1 MSEQLELDIDDTEEE
16 QTEEGLEEVI
26 KRNEERNQRDYE
38 ENKYRNR
45 ELQRR
50 AQERKNQQLD
60 LPGILEAGSGFR
72 QTASIATEVLLESGM
87 DLFSVAAPLQV
98 PASAVINALAQKIR
112 GGEFSRGEQLASMA
126 ATLLPGGAQ
135 GKALARFAKAGAKG
149 AVSGGIQT
157 TGRTVVDEGRR
168 PTIEEFGTGVGTGAA
183 FGGLFQTAAST
194 KAVQELAEKVRKEG
208 KQFSDAFMR
217 GDYLPG
223 PLKVAFRG
231 DLIGAVADGTG
242 TSGGTGRL
250 TQQQLFD
257 INKSRKELLD
267 PYTQKFKPQ
276 QWENFER
283 FETGIEQVTG
293 RPFKIEAPE
302 PKNTGEDFTLVPDKQ
317 RGRPVRTMKKEDIDL
332 NTFDFSNI
340 KQAVERFR
348 RRISGLMQIDR
359 IRSADAGTVDGFT
372 KTSRNINTVTAGSN
386 EISSMYF
393 DYLTGYFNRFI
404 RSGKVDNFENAVSLI
419 APKVQGKDILPDQ
432 IQTVKGDP
440 RLMRELRVYTIA
452 PDVYKSGAFSPKDK
466 TYQAKLKTL
475 IRKYATADATDI
487 SYKFDAH
494 HIDQIAEGWPL
505 YRGLPKEEIPKMRAL
520 VQAYGLEPGNHPDN
534 MLLLLNELHKEFH
547 AVHWPAAL
555 ERLKKSS
562 TGWNMDELQKI
573 KTAVGRE
580 QYVQNYVREVERSR
594 DEVLDRAQRLLDSY
608 ADEKKIKQIEITEQQ
623 IKELAEEIKSL
634 GDTPPSNIQKQIDE
648 DPGIQDTSR
657 FGR

>member
-1 MSEQLELDIDDTEEE
+1 MNEEELDENEPIDPNDPEK
-16 QTEEGLEEVI
+16 GLDKFVDRNN
-26 KRNEERNQRDYE
+26 KRRKAEYE
-38 ENKYRNR
+38 ENKYKNR
-45 ELQRR
+45 ELQRKQQQGR
-50 AQERKNQQLD
+50 QLD
-60 LPGILEAGSGFR
+60 IPGMFEAGSGFR

-87 DLFSVAAPLQV
+87 DLFSVAAPIQV
-98 PASAVINALAQKIR
+98 PVSGLINALAQKIR

-135 GKALARFAKAGAKG
+135 GTALARFAKATGKG

-157 TGRTVVDEGRR
+157 TGRTLVDEGRR
-168 PTIEEFGTGVGTGAA
+168 PTMEEFGTGVGTGAA

-194 KAVQELAEKVRKEG
+194 KQVQEFAERIRKEG
-208 KQFSDAFMR
+208 SKLSDEFMAPFR
-217 GDYLPG
+217 
-223 PLKVAFRG
+223 VAFRG

-332 NTFDFSNI
+332 NTFNFSNI

-419 APKVQGKDILPDQ
+419 APKVRGKDILPDQ

-440 RLMRELRVYTIA
+440 RLMRELRLYTIA

-562 TGWNMDELQKI
+562 TGWDIDKLQQI

-608 ADEKKIKQIEITEQQ
+608 ADEKKIKQIEITEQE
-623 IKELAEEIKSL
+623 IKAIADDIKSL
-634 GDTPPSNIQKQIDE
+634 DPSDPLDRTPAPEDIQKQLDE
-648 DPGIQDTSR
+648 D
-657 FGR
+657 

>member
-16 QTEEGLEEVI
+16 QTEEGLDKGI
-26 KRNEERNQRDYE
+26 QAQEERNQKNYE

-50 AQERKNQQLD
+50 QQEKRNQQLD
-60 LPGILEAGSGFR
+60 IPGILEAGSGFR
-72 QTASIATEVLLESGM
+72 QTASIGTEVLLESGM

-135 GKALARFAKAGAKG
+135 GTALARFAKASAKG

-157 TGRTVVDEGRR
+157 TGRTLVDEGRR
-168 PTIEEFGTGVGTGAA
+168 PTMEEFGTGVGTGAA

-194 KAVQELAEKVRKEG
+194 KQVQELAKRIRTEG
-208 KQFSDAFMR
+208 SKLSDEFMAPFR
-217 GDYLPG
+217 
-223 PLKVAFRG
+223 VAFRG

-242 TSGGTGRL
+242 TAGGTGRL

-267 PYTQKFKPQ
+267 PYVQKFKPQ

-283 FETGIEQVTG
+283 FETGIKQVTG

-332 NTFDFSNI
+332 NTFNFSNI
-340 KQAVERFR
+340 GKAVERFR

-359 IRSADAGTVDGFT
+359 IRSTDAGTLDGFT

-419 APKVQGKDILPDQ
+419 APKVRGKDILPDE
-432 IQTVKGDP
+432 IQTVKGNP
-440 RLMRELRVYTIA
+440 RLMRELRLYTIA

-547 AVHWPAAL
+547 NVHWPAAL
-555 ERLKKSS
+555 QRLKSYKI
-562 TGWNMDELQKI
+562 GWDINEMQKI

-580 QYVQNYVREVERSR
+580 QYVQNYVTEVERSR
-594 DEVLDRAQRLLDSY
+594 DEVLERAQRLLDSY
-608 ADEKKIKQIEITEQQ
+608 ANEKKIKQIEITEQE
-623 IKELAEEIKSL
+623 IKAIADDIKSL
-634 GDTPPSNIQKQIDE
+634 DPTDPFDRSPSAPADIQKQLDE
-648 DPGIQDTSR
+648 D
-657 FGR
+657 

>member
-1 MSEQLELDIDDTEEE
+1 MNEEELDENEPIDPNDPEK
-16 QTEEGLEEVI
+16 GLDKFVDRNN
-26 KRNEERNQRDYE
+26 KRRKAEYE
-38 ENKYRNR
+38 ENKYKNR
-45 ELQRR
+45 ELQRKQQQGR
-50 AQERKNQQLD
+50 QLD
-60 LPGILEAGSGFR
+60 IPGMFEAGSGFR

-87 DLFSVAAPLQV
+87 DLFSVAAPIQV
-98 PASAVINALAQKIR
+98 PVSGLINALAQKIR

-135 GKALARFAKAGAKG
+135 GTALARFAKATGKG

-157 TGRTVVDEGRR
+157 TGRTLVDEGRR
-168 PTIEEFGTGVGTGAA
+168 PTMEEFGTGVGTGAA

-194 KAVQELAEKVRKEG
+194 KQVQEFAERIRKEG
-208 KQFSDAFMR
+208 SKLSDEFMAPFR
-217 GDYLPG
+217 
-223 PLKVAFRG
+223 VAFRG

-332 NTFDFSNI
+332 NTFNFSNI

-419 APKVQGKDILPDQ
+419 APKVRGKDILPDQ

-440 RLMRELRVYTIA
+440 RLMRELRLYTIA

-608 ADEKKIKQIEITEQQ
+608 ADEKKIKQIEITEQE
-623 IKELAEEIKSL
+623 IKAIADDIKSL
-634 GDTPPSNIQKQIDE
+634 DPSDPLDRTPAPADIQKQLDE
-648 DPGIQDTSR
+648 D
-657 FGR
+657 

>member
-1 MSEQLELDIDDTEEE
+1 MSEQLELDVDDTEEE
-16 QTEEGLEEVI
+16 QTEEGLDKVI
-26 KRNEERNQRDYE
+26 QAQEERNQKDYE

-50 AQERKNQQLD
+50 QQEKRNQQLD
-60 LPGILEAGSGFR
+60 IPGMFEAGSGFR
-72 QTASIATEVLLESGM
+72 QTASIGTEVLLESGM

-135 GKALARFAKAGAKG
+135 GTALQRFAKATAKG

-157 TGRTVVDEGRR
+157 TGRTLVDEGRR
-168 PTIEEFGTGVGTGAA
+168 PTMEEFGTGVGTGAA

-194 KAVQELAEKVRKEG
+194 KQVQEFAKRVRTEG
-208 KQFSDAFMR
+208 SKLSDEFMAPFR
-217 GDYLPG
+217 
-223 PLKVAFRG
+223 VAFRG

-332 NTFDFSNI
+332 NTFNFSNI

-359 IRSADAGTVDGFT
+359 IRSSDAGTVDGFT

-419 APKVQGKDILPDQ
+419 APKVKGKDILPDQ

-634 GDTPPSNIQKQIDE
+634 GDTPPSNIQQQIDE
-648 DPGIQDTSR
+648 DPGIQDTTR

>member
-1 MSEQLELDIDDTEEE
+1 MNEEERDLEQELKEEKDRFEAQNQEAFDKEVSGENEIKAAYEKNRERLKKTREESADPDRFQSQLETIQKYTPDLANPREATEFFSDLAIDAGILGRT
-16 QTEEGLEEVI
+16 L
-26 KRNEERNQRDYE
+26 NPS
-38 ENKYRNR
+38 
-45 ELQRR
+45 
-50 AQERKNQQLD
+50 D
-60 LPGILEAGSGFR
+60 LPGG
-72 QTASIATEVLLESGM
+72 IAL
-87 DLFSVAAPLQV
+87 
-98 PASAVINALAQKIR
+98 VISRRLTKNPSLQKIIKEST
-112 GGEFSRGEQLASMA
+112 GLGIES
-126 ATLLPGGAQ
+126 TPKLPDESNVGLSLVQ
-135 GKALARFAKAGAKG
+135 KIGKAIDQT
-149 AVSGGIQT
+149 GITQPFKI
-157 TGRTVVDEGRR
+157 G
-168 PTIEEFGTGVGTGAA
+168 I
-183 FGGLFQTAAST
+183 
-194 KAVQELAEKVRKEG
+194 
-208 KQFSDAFMR
+208 
-217 GDYLPG
+217 
-223 PLKVAFRG
+223 RG

-242 TSGGTGRL
+242 TSGGIGRL
-250 TQQQLFD
+250 TQQQLAAID
-257 INKSRKELLD
+257 KSRKELLA
-267 PYTQKFKPQ
+267 PFTQKFKPQ
-276 QWENFER
+276 QWENFDR

-302 PKNTGEDFTLVPDKQ
+302 PKNTGIDFTLVPDKQ

-332 NTFDFSNI
+332 NTFNFSNI

-372 KTSRNINTVTAGSN
+372 KTSRNINTITAGSN

-419 APKVQGKDILPDQ
+419 APKVKGKNILPDQ

-440 RLMRELRVYTIA
+440 RLIRELRLYTIA

-562 TGWNMDELQKI
+562 TGWNMDKLQKI

-594 DEVLDRAQRLLDSY
+594 DEVLERAQRLLDSY
-608 ADEKKIKQIEITEQQ
+608 ADEKNIKRIEITEQQ
-623 IKELAEEIKSL
+623 IKEIAEDIKSL

-648 DPGIQDTSR
+648 DPGIQDTTR
-657 FGR
+657 FGK

>member
-16 QTEEGLEEVI
+16 QTEEGLDKVI
-26 KRNEERNQRDYE
+26 EAQEKRRQKDYE

-50 AQERKNQQLD
+50 QQERKNQQLD

-135 GKALARFAKAGAKG
+135 GTALQRFAKATAKG

-157 TGRTVVDEGRR
+157 TGRTLVDEGRR
-168 PTIEEFGTGVGTGAA
+168 PTMEEFGTGVGTGAA

-194 KAVQELAEKVRKEG
+194 KQVQEFAKRVRTEG
-208 KQFSDAFMR
+208 SKLSDEFMAPFR
-217 GDYLPG
+217 
-223 PLKVAFRG
+223 VAFRG

-332 NTFDFSNI
+332 NTFNFSNI

-359 IRSADAGTVDGFT
+359 IRSSDAGTVDGFT

-419 APKVQGKDILPDQ
+419 APKVKGKDILPDQ

-634 GDTPPSNIQKQIDE
+634 GDTPPSNIQQQIDE
-648 DPGIQDTSR
+648 DPGIQDTTR

>member
-1 MSEQLELDIDDTEEE
+1 MNEEELDENEPIDPNDPEK
-16 QTEEGLEEVI
+16 GLDKFV
-26 KRNEERNQRDYE
+26 KRNEKRRQKEYE
-38 ENKYRNR
+38 ENKYKNR
-45 ELQRR
+45 ELRKKQ
-50 AQERKNQQLD
+50 QEGRQLD
-60 LPGILEAGSGFR
+60 IPGMFEAGSGFR

-98 PASAVINALAQKIR
+98 PASAVINAIAQKIR

-135 GKALARFAKAGAKG
+135 GTALARFAKATAKG

-157 TGRTVVDEGRR
+157 TGRTLVDEGRR
-168 PTIEEFGTGVGTGAA
+168 PTMEEFGTGVGTGAA

-194 KAVQELAEKVRKEG
+194 KQVQEFAKRVRTEG
-208 KQFSDAFMR
+208 SKLSDEFMAPFR
-217 GDYLPG
+217 
-223 PLKVAFRG
+223 VAFRG

-332 NTFDFSNI
+332 NTFNFSNI

-419 APKVQGKDILPDQ
+419 APKVRGKDILPDQ

-440 RLMRELRVYTIA
+440 RLMRELRLYTIA

-608 ADEKKIKQIEITEQQ
+608 ADEKKIKQIEITEQE
-623 IKELAEEIKSL
+623 IKAIADDIKSL
-634 GDTPPSNIQKQIDE
+634 DPSDPLDRTPAPADIQKQLDE
-648 DPGIQDTSR
+648 D
-657 FGR
+657 

>member
-1 MSEQLELDIDDTEEE
+1 
-16 QTEEGLEEVI
+16 
-26 KRNEERNQRDYE
+26 
-38 ENKYRNR
+38 
-45 ELQRR
+45 
-50 AQERKNQQLD
+50 
-60 LPGILEAGSGFR
+60 
-72 QTASIATEVLLESGM
+72 M

-135 GKALARFAKAGAKG
+135 GTALQRFAKATAKG

-157 TGRTVVDEGRR
+157 TGRTLVDEGRR
-168 PTIEEFGTGVGTGAA
+168 PTMEEFGTGVGTGAA

-194 KAVQELAEKVRKEG
+194 KQVQEFAERIRKEG
-208 KQFSDAFMR
+208 SKLSDEFMAPFR
-217 GDYLPG
+217 
-223 PLKVAFRG
+223 VAFRG

-332 NTFDFSNI
+332 NTFNFSNI

-359 IRSADAGTVDGFT
+359 IRSSDAGTVDGFT

-419 APKVQGKDILPDQ
+419 APKVKGKDILPDQ

-634 GDTPPSNIQKQIDE
+634 GDTPPSNIQQQIDE
-648 DPGIQDTSR
+648 DPGIQDTTR

>member
-1 MSEQLELDIDDTEEE
+1 MNEEERDLEQELKEEKDRFEAQNQEAFDKEVSGENEIKAAYEKNRERLKKTREESADPDRFQSQLETIQKYTPDLANPREATEFFSDLAIDAGILGRT
-16 QTEEGLEEVI
+16 L
-26 KRNEERNQRDYE
+26 NPS
-38 ENKYRNR
+38 
-45 ELQRR
+45 
-50 AQERKNQQLD
+50 D
-60 LPGILEAGSGFR
+60 LPGG
-72 QTASIATEVLLESGM
+72 IAL
-87 DLFSVAAPLQV
+87 
-98 PASAVINALAQKIR
+98 VISRRLTKNPSLQKIIKEST
-112 GGEFSRGEQLASMA
+112 GLGIES
-126 ATLLPGGAQ
+126 TPKLPDESNVGLSLVQ
-135 GKALARFAKAGAKG
+135 KIGKAIDQT
-149 AVSGGIQT
+149 GITQPFKI
-157 TGRTVVDEGRR
+157 G
-168 PTIEEFGTGVGTGAA
+168 I
-183 FGGLFQTAAST
+183 
-194 KAVQELAEKVRKEG
+194 
-208 KQFSDAFMR
+208 
-217 GDYLPG
+217 
-223 PLKVAFRG
+223 RG

-242 TSGGTGRL
+242 TSGGIGRL
-250 TQQQLFD
+250 TQQQLAAID
-257 INKSRKELLD
+257 KSRKELLA
-267 PYTQKFKPQ
+267 PFTQKFKPQ
-276 QWENFER
+276 QWENFDR

-302 PKNTGEDFTLVPDKQ
+302 PKNTGIDFTLVPDKQ

-332 NTFDFSNI
+332 NTFNFSNI

-372 KTSRNINTVTAGSN
+372 KTSRNINTITAGSN

-419 APKVQGKDILPDQ
+419 APKVKGKNILPDQ

-440 RLMRELRVYTIA
+440 RLIRELRLYTIA

-487 SYKFDAH
+487 RYKFDAH

-562 TGWNMDELQKI
+562 TGWNMDKLQKI

-594 DEVLDRAQRLLDSY
+594 DEVLERAQRLLDSY
-608 ADEKKIKQIEITEQQ
+608 ADEKNIKRIEITEQQ
-623 IKELAEEIKSL
+623 IKEIAEDIKSL

-648 DPGIQDTSR
+648 DPGIQDTTR
-657 FGR
+657 FGK

>member
-135 GKALARFAKAGAKG
+135 GTALQRFAKATAKG

-157 TGRTVVDEGRR
+157 TGRTLVDEGRR
-168 PTIEEFGTGVGTGAA
+168 PTMEEFGTGVGTGAA

-194 KAVQELAEKVRKEG
+194 KQVQEFAKRVRTEG
-208 KQFSDAFMR
+208 AKLSDEFMAPFR
-217 GDYLPG
+217 
-223 PLKVAFRG
+223 VAFRG

-332 NTFDFSNI
+332 NTFNFSNI

-393 DYLTGYFNRFI
+393 DYLAGYFNRFI

-634 GDTPPSNIQKQIDE
+634 GDTPPSNIQQQIDE
-648 DPGIQDTSR
+648 DPGIQDTTR

>member
-1 MSEQLELDIDDTEEE
+1 MNEEELDENEPIDPNDPEK
-16 QTEEGLEEVI
+16 GLDKFVDRNN
-26 KRNEERNQRDYE
+26 KRRKAEYE
-38 ENKYRNR
+38 ENKYKNR
-45 ELQRR
+45 ELQRKQQQGR
-50 AQERKNQQLD
+50 QLD
-60 LPGILEAGSGFR
+60 IPGMFEAGSGFR

-87 DLFSVAAPLQV
+87 DLFSVAAPIQV
-98 PASAVINALAQKIR
+98 PVSGLINALAQKIR

-135 GKALARFAKAGAKG
+135 GTALARFAKATGKG

-157 TGRTVVDEGRR
+157 TGRTLVDEGRR
-168 PTIEEFGTGVGTGAA
+168 PTMEEFGTGVGTGAA

-194 KAVQELAEKVRKEG
+194 KQVQEFAKRVRTEG
-208 KQFSDAFMR
+208 SKLSDEFMAPFR
-217 GDYLPG
+217 
-223 PLKVAFRG
+223 VAFRG

-332 NTFDFSNI
+332 NTFNFSNI

-359 IRSADAGTVDGFT
+359 IRSSDAGTVDGFT

-419 APKVQGKDILPDQ
+419 APKVRGKDILPDQ

-440 RLMRELRVYTIA
+440 RLMRELRLYTIA

-562 TGWNMDELQKI
+562 TGWDIDKLQQI

-608 ADEKKIKQIEITEQQ
+608 ADEKKIKQIEITEQE
-623 IKELAEEIKSL
+623 IKAIADDIKSL
-634 GDTPPSNIQKQIDE
+634 DPSDPLDRTPAPEDIQKQLDE
-648 DPGIQDTSR
+648 D
-657 FGR
+657 

>member
-1 MSEQLELDIDDTEEE
+1 MNEEERDLEAELKEEKDRFEAQNQEAFDKEVSGENEIKAAYEKNRERLKKTREESADPDRFQSQLETIQKYTPDLANPREATEFFSDLAIDAGILGRT
-16 QTEEGLEEVI
+16 L
-26 KRNEERNQRDYE
+26 NPS
-38 ENKYRNR
+38 
-45 ELQRR
+45 
-50 AQERKNQQLD
+50 D
-60 LPGILEAGSGFR
+60 LPGG
-72 QTASIATEVLLESGM
+72 IAL
-87 DLFSVAAPLQV
+87 
-98 PASAVINALAQKIR
+98 VISRRLTKNPSLQKIIKEST
-112 GGEFSRGEQLASMA
+112 GLGIES
-126 ATLLPGGAQ
+126 TPKLPDESNVGLSLVQ
-135 GKALARFAKAGAKG
+135 KIGKAIDQT
-149 AVSGGIQT
+149 GITQPFKI
-157 TGRTVVDEGRR
+157 G
-168 PTIEEFGTGVGTGAA
+168 I
-183 FGGLFQTAAST
+183 
-194 KAVQELAEKVRKEG
+194 
-208 KQFSDAFMR
+208 
-217 GDYLPG
+217 
-223 PLKVAFRG
+223 RG

-242 TSGGTGRL
+242 TSGGIGRL
-250 TQQQLFD
+250 TQQQLAAID
-257 INKSRKELLD
+257 KSRKELLA
-267 PYTQKFKPQ
+267 PFTQKFKPQ
-276 QWENFER
+276 QWENFDR

-302 PKNTGEDFTLVPDKQ
+302 PKNTGIDFTLVPDKQ

-332 NTFDFSNI
+332 NTFNFSNI
-340 KQAVERFR
+340 GKAVERFR

-372 KTSRNINTVTAGSN
+372 KTSRNINTITAGSN

-419 APKVQGKDILPDQ
+419 APKVKGKNILPDQ

-440 RLMRELRVYTIA
+440 RLIRELRLYTIA

-562 TGWNMDELQKI
+562 TGWNMDKLQKI

-594 DEVLDRAQRLLDSY
+594 DEVLERAQRLLDSY
-608 ADEKKIKQIEITEQQ
+608 ADEKNIKRIEITEQQ
-623 IKELAEEIKSL
+623 IKEIAEDIKSL

-648 DPGIQDTSR
+648 DPGIQDTTR
-657 FGR
+657 FGK

>member
-135 GKALARFAKAGAKG
+135 GTALARFAKAGAKG

-157 TGRTVVDEGRR
+157 TGRTLVDEGRR
-168 PTIEEFGTGVGTGAA
+168 PTMEEFGIGVGTGAA

-194 KAVQELAEKVRKEG
+194 KQVQEFAKRIRTEG
-208 KQFSDAFMR
+208 SKLSDEFMAPFR
-217 GDYLPG
+217 
-223 PLKVAFRG
+223 VAFRG

-250 TQQQLFD
+250 TQQQLAAID
-257 INKSRKELLD
+257 KSRKELLA
-267 PYTQKFKPQ
+267 PFTQKFKPQ
-276 QWENFER
+276 QWENFDR

-302 PKNTGEDFTLVPDKQ
+302 PKNTGKDFTLVPDKQ

-332 NTFDFSNI
+332 NTFNFSNI

-419 APKVQGKDILPDQ
+419 APKVRGKDILPDQ

-440 RLMRELRVYTIA
+440 RLMRELRLYTIA

-562 TGWNMDELQKI
+562 TGWDMDKLQKI

-608 ADEKKIKQIEITEQQ
+608 ADEKKIKQIEITEQE
-623 IKELAEEIKSL
+623 IKAIADDIKSL
-634 GDTPPSNIQKQIDE
+634 DPSDPLDRTPAPADIQKQLDE
-648 DPGIQDTSR
+648 D
-657 FGR
+657 

>member
-16 QTEEGLEEVI
+16 QTEEGLDKVI
-26 KRNEERNQRDYE
+26 QAQEERNQKNYE

-50 AQERKNQQLD
+50 QQEKRNQQLD
-60 LPGILEAGSGFR
+60 IPGILEAGSGFR
-72 QTASIATEVLLESGM
+72 QTASIGTEVLLESGM

-135 GKALARFAKAGAKG
+135 GTALARFAKASAKG

-157 TGRTVVDEGRR
+157 TGRTLVDEGRR
-168 PTIEEFGTGVGTGAA
+168 PTMEEFGTGVGTGAA

-194 KAVQELAEKVRKEG
+194 KQVQELAKRIRTEG
-208 KQFSDAFMR
+208 SKLSDEFMAPFR
-217 GDYLPG
+217 
-223 PLKVAFRG
+223 VAFRG

-242 TSGGTGRL
+242 TAGGTGRL

-267 PYTQKFKPQ
+267 PYVQKFKPQ

-283 FETGIEQVTG
+283 FETGIKQVTG

-332 NTFDFSNI
+332 NTFNFSNI
-340 KQAVERFR
+340 GKAVERFR

-359 IRSADAGTVDGFT
+359 IRSTDAGTLDGFT

-419 APKVQGKDILPDQ
+419 APKVRGKDILPDE
-432 IQTVKGDP
+432 IQTVKGNP
-440 RLMRELRVYTIA
+440 RLMRELRLYTIA

-547 AVHWPAAL
+547 NVHWPAAL
-555 ERLKKSS
+555 QRLKSYKI
-562 TGWNMDELQKI
+562 GWDINEMQKI

-580 QYVQNYVREVERSR
+580 QYVQNYVTEVERSR
-594 DEVLDRAQRLLDSY
+594 DEVLERAQRLLDSY
-608 ADEKKIKQIEITEQQ
+608 ANEKKIKQIEITEQE
-623 IKELAEEIKSL
+623 IKAIADDIKSL
-634 GDTPPSNIQKQIDE
+634 DPTDPFDRSPSAPADIQKQLDE
-648 DPGIQDTSR
+648 D
-657 FGR
+657 

>member
-1 MSEQLELDIDDTEEE
+1 MNEEELDENEPIDPNDPEK
-16 QTEEGLEEVI
+16 GLDKFVDRNN
-26 KRNEERNQRDYE
+26 KRRKAEYE
-38 ENKYRNR
+38 ENKYKNR
-45 ELQRR
+45 ELQRKQQQGR
-50 AQERKNQQLD
+50 QLD
-60 LPGILEAGSGFR
+60 IPGMFEAGRGFR

-87 DLFSVAAPLQV
+87 DLFSVAAPIQV
-98 PASAVINALAQKIR
+98 PVSGLINALAQKIR

-135 GKALARFAKAGAKG
+135 GTALQRFAKATGKG

-157 TGRTVVDEGRR
+157 TGRTLVDEGRR
-168 PTIEEFGTGVGTGAA
+168 PTMEEFGTGVGTGAA

-194 KAVQELAEKVRKEG
+194 KQVQEFAERIRKEG
-208 KQFSDAFMR
+208 SKLSDEFMAPFR
-217 GDYLPG
+217 
-223 PLKVAFRG
+223 VAFRG

-332 NTFDFSNI
+332 NTFNFSNI

-419 APKVQGKDILPDQ
+419 APKVRGKDILPDQ

-440 RLMRELRVYTIA
+440 RLMRELRLYTIA

-562 TGWNMDELQKI
+562 TGWDMDKLQKI

-608 ADEKKIKQIEITEQQ
+608 ADEKKIKQIEITEQE
-623 IKELAEEIKSL
+623 IKAIADDIKSL
-634 GDTPPSNIQKQIDE
+634 DPSDPLDRTPAPEDIQKQLDE
-648 DPGIQDTSR
+648 D
-657 FGR
+657 

>member
-1 MSEQLELDIDDTEEE
+1 MENEERDLEAELKEETDRFHNQNQEAFDKKVSGEQELEDRAKAKELKKKLTDEIEGNTRGSTSFSDPLRFQKQLTEFNEKVPQPTIQDLSETFSDFKAGSLAGSLVSEYVPLPRGVLPVLTGAATATVGKFKRHIFKAIDDT
-16 QTEEGLEEVI
+16 
-26 KRNEERNQRDYE
+26 
-38 ENKYRNR
+38 
-45 ELQRR
+45 
-50 AQERKNQQLD
+50 
-60 LPGILEAGSGFR
+60 GITQPF
-72 QTASIATEVLLESGM
+72 
-87 DLFSVAAPLQV
+87 
-98 PASAVINALAQKIR
+98 
-112 GGEFSRGEQLASMA
+112 
-126 ATLLPGGAQ
+126 
-135 GKALARFAKAGAKG
+135 
-149 AVSGGIQT
+149 
-157 TGRTVVDEGRR
+157 
-168 PTIEEFGTGVGTGAA
+168 
-183 FGGLFQTAAST
+183 
-194 KAVQELAEKVRKEG
+194 KV
-208 KQFSDAFMR
+208 M
-217 GDYLPG
+217 
-223 PLKVAFRG
+223 FRG

-257 INKSRKELLD
+257 INKSRRELLD
-267 PYTQKFKPQ
+267 PYVQKFKPQ
-276 QWENFER
+276 QWENFET

-293 RPFKIEAPE
+293 RPFKIEVPE
-302 PKNTGEDFTLVPDKQ
+302 PKNTGQDFTLVPDKQ

-332 NTFDFSNI
+332 NTFNFSNI

-359 IRSADAGTVDGFT
+359 IRSADAGTLDGFT

-419 APKVQGKDILPDQ
+419 APKVRGKDILPDQ

-440 RLMRELRVYTIA
+440 RLMRELRLYTIA

-562 TGWNMDELQKI
+562 TGWDMDKLQKI

-594 DEVLDRAQRLLDSY
+594 DEVLERAQRLLDSY
-608 ADEKKIKQIEITEQQ
+608 ANEKKIKQIEITEQE
-623 IKELAEEIKSL
+623 IKAIADDIKSL
-634 GDTPPSNIQKQIDE
+634 DPSDPLDRTPAPRDIQKDIDE
-648 DPGIQDTSR
+648 G
-657 FGR
+657 

>member
-16 QTEEGLEEVI
+16 QTEEGLGDVI

-135 GKALARFAKAGAKG
+135 GKALARFAKATGKG

-157 TGRTVVDEGRR
+157 VGRTVVDEGRR
-168 PTIEEFGTGVGTGAA
+168 PTMEEFGIGVGTGAA

-208 KQFSDAFMR
+208 KEFSDAFMR

-223 PLKVAFRG
+223 PLKIALRG

-242 TSGGTGRL
+242 TSGGIKRL
-250 TQQQLFD
+250 TQQELFD

-267 PYTQKFKPQ
+267 PYVQKFKPQ
-276 QWENFER
+276 QWENFEK

-332 NTFDFSNI
+332 NTFNFSNI

-419 APKVQGKDILPDQ
+419 APKVRGKDILPDQ

-534 MLLLLNELHKEFH
+534 MLLLLNELHTEFH
-547 AVHWPAAL
+547 TVHWPAAL
-555 ERLKKSS
+555 ERLKSYKI
-562 TGWNMDELQKI
+562 GWDMNEMQKI

-608 ADEKKIKQIEITEQQ
+608 AEEKKIKQIEITEQE
-623 IKELAEEIKSL
+623 IKAIADDIKSL
-634 GDTPPSNIQKQIDE
+634 DPSDPLDRTPAPADIQKQLDE
-648 DPGIQDTSR
+648 D
-657 FGR
+657 

>member
-16 QTEEGLEEVI
+16 QTEEGLDKVI
-26 KRNEERNQRDYE
+26 QAQEERNQKNYE

-50 AQERKNQQLD
+50 QQEKRNQQLD
-60 LPGILEAGSGFR
+60 IPGILEAGSGYR
-72 QTASIATEVLLESGM
+72 QTASIGTEVLLESGM

-135 GKALARFAKAGAKG
+135 GTALARFAKASAKG

-157 TGRTVVDEGRR
+157 TGRTLVDEGRR
-168 PTIEEFGTGVGTGAA
+168 PTMEEFGTGVGTGAA

-194 KAVQELAEKVRKEG
+194 KQVQELAKRIRTEG
-208 KQFSDAFMR
+208 SKLSDEFMAPFR
-217 GDYLPG
+217 
-223 PLKVAFRG
+223 VAFRG

-242 TSGGTGRL
+242 TAGGTGRL

-267 PYTQKFKPQ
+267 PYVQKFKPQ

-283 FETGIEQVTG
+283 FETGIKQVTG

-332 NTFDFSNI
+332 NTFNFSNI
-340 KQAVERFR
+340 GKAVERFR

-359 IRSADAGTVDGFT
+359 IRSTDAGTLDGFT

-419 APKVQGKDILPDQ
+419 APKVRGKDILPDE
-432 IQTVKGDP
+432 IQTVKGNP
-440 RLMRELRVYTIA
+440 RLMRELRLYTIA

-547 AVHWPAAL
+547 NVHWPAAL
-555 ERLKKSS
+555 QRLKSYKI
-562 TGWNMDELQKI
+562 GWDINEMQKI

-580 QYVQNYVREVERSR
+580 QYVQNYVTEVERSR
-594 DEVLDRAQRLLDSY
+594 DEVLERAQRLLDSY
-608 ADEKKIKQIEITEQQ
+608 ANEKKIKQIEITEQE
-623 IKELAEEIKSL
+623 IKAIADDIKSL
-634 GDTPPSNIQKQIDE
+634 DPTDPFDRSPSAPADIQKQLDE
-648 DPGIQDTSR
+648 D
-657 FGR
+657 

>member
-1 MSEQLELDIDDTEEE
+1 MNEEERDLEQELKEEKDRFEAQNQEAFDKEVSGENEIKAAYEKNRERLKKTREESADPDRFQSQLETIQKYTPDLANPREATEFFSDLAIDAGILGRT
-16 QTEEGLEEVI
+16 L
-26 KRNEERNQRDYE
+26 NPS
-38 ENKYRNR
+38 
-45 ELQRR
+45 
-50 AQERKNQQLD
+50 D
-60 LPGILEAGSGFR
+60 LPGG
-72 QTASIATEVLLESGM
+72 IAL
-87 DLFSVAAPLQV
+87 
-98 PASAVINALAQKIR
+98 VISRRLTKNPSLQKIIKEST
-112 GGEFSRGEQLASMA
+112 GLGIES
-126 ATLLPGGAQ
+126 TPKLPDESNVGLSLVQ
-135 GKALARFAKAGAKG
+135 KIGKAIDQT
-149 AVSGGIQT
+149 GITQPFKI
-157 TGRTVVDEGRR
+157 G
-168 PTIEEFGTGVGTGAA
+168 I
-183 FGGLFQTAAST
+183 
-194 KAVQELAEKVRKEG
+194 
-208 KQFSDAFMR
+208 
-217 GDYLPG
+217 
-223 PLKVAFRG
+223 RG

-242 TSGGTGRL
+242 TSGGIGRL
-250 TQQQLFD
+250 TQQQLAAID
-257 INKSRKELLD
+257 KSRKELLA
-267 PYTQKFKPQ
+267 PFTQKFKPQ
-276 QWENFER
+276 QWENFDR

-302 PKNTGEDFTLVPDKQ
+302 PKNTGIDFTLVPDKQ

-332 NTFDFSNI
+332 NTFNFSNI

-372 KTSRNINTVTAGSN
+372 RTSRNINTVTAGSN

-419 APKVQGKDILPDQ
+419 APKVKGKNILPDQ

-440 RLMRELRVYTIA
+440 RLIRELRLYTIA
-452 PDVYKSGAFSPKDK
+452 PDVYKSGAFNPKDK

-562 TGWNMDELQKI
+562 TGWNMDKLQKI

-594 DEVLDRAQRLLDSY
+594 DEVLERAQRLLDSY
-608 ADEKKIKQIEITEQQ
+608 ADEKNIKRIEITEQQ
-623 IKELAEEIKSL
+623 IKEIAEDIKSL

-648 DPGIQDTSR
+648 DPGIQDTTR
-657 FGR
+657 FGK

>member
-16 QTEEGLEEVI
+16 QTEEGLDKVI
-26 KRNEERNQRDYE
+26 QAQEERNQKNYE

-50 AQERKNQQLD
+50 QQEKRNQQLD
-60 LPGILEAGSGFR
+60 IPGILEAGSGFR
-72 QTASIATEVLLESGM
+72 QTASIGTEVLLESGM

-135 GKALARFAKAGAKG
+135 GTALARFAKASAKG

-157 TGRTVVDEGRR
+157 TGRTLVDEGRR
-168 PTIEEFGTGVGTGAA
+168 PTMEEFGTGVGTGAA

-194 KAVQELAEKVRKEG
+194 KQVQELAKRIRTEG
-208 KQFSDAFMR
+208 SKLSDEFMAPFR
-217 GDYLPG
+217 
-223 PLKVAFRG
+223 VAFRG

-242 TSGGTGRL
+242 TAGGTGRL

-267 PYTQKFKPQ
+267 PYVQKFKPQ

-283 FETGIEQVTG
+283 FETGIKQVTG

-332 NTFDFSNI
+332 NTFNFSNI
-340 KQAVERFR
+340 GKAVERFR

-359 IRSADAGTVDGFT
+359 IRSTDAGTLDGFT

-419 APKVQGKDILPDQ
+419 APKVRGKDILPDE
-432 IQTVKGDP
+432 IQTVKGNP
-440 RLMRELRVYTIA
+440 RLMRELRLYTIA

-547 AVHWPAAL
+547 NVHWPAAL
-555 ERLKKSS
+555 QRLKSYKI
-562 TGWNMDELQKI
+562 GWDINEIQKI

-580 QYVQNYVREVERSR
+580 QYVQNYVTEVERSR
-594 DEVLDRAQRLLDSY
+594 DEVLERAQRLLDSY
-608 ADEKKIKQIEITEQQ
+608 ANEKKVKQIEITEQE
-623 IKELAEEIKSL
+623 IKAIADDIKSL
-634 GDTPPSNIQKQIDE
+634 DPTDPFDRSPSAPADIQKQLDE
-648 DPGIQDTSR
+648 D
-657 FGR
+657 

>member
-16 QTEEGLEEVI
+16 QTEEGLGDVI

-157 TGRTVVDEGRR
+157 TGRTLVDEGRR
-168 PTIEEFGTGVGTGAA
+168 PTLEEFGIGVGTGAA

-194 KAVQELAEKVRKEG
+194 KQVQEFAKRVRTEG
-208 KQFSDAFMR
+208 SKLSDEFMAPFR
-217 GDYLPG
+217 
-223 PLKVAFRG
+223 VAFRG

-276 QWENFER
+276 QWENFEK

-332 NTFDFSNI
+332 NTFNFSNI

-419 APKVQGKDILPDQ
+419 APKVRGKDILPDQ

-608 ADEKKIKQIEITEQQ
+608 ADEKKIKQIEITEQE
-623 IKELAEEIKSL
+623 IKAIADDIKSL
-634 GDTPPSNIQKQIDE
+634 DPSDPLDRTPAPADIQKQLDE
-648 DPGIQDTSR
+648 D
-657 FGR
+657 

>member
-1 MSEQLELDIDDTEEE
+1 MNKDELDENEPIDPNDPEK
-16 QTEEGLEEVI
+16 GLDKFV
-26 KRNEERNQRDYE
+26 KRNEERRQKEYE
-38 ENKYRNR
+38 ENKYKNR
-45 ELQRR
+45 ELRKQQ
-50 AQERKNQQLD
+50 QEGRQLD
-60 LPGILEAGSGFR
+60 IPGMFEAGSGFR

-135 GKALARFAKAGAKG
+135 GKALARFAKATGKG

-157 TGRTVVDEGRR
+157 TGRTLVDEGRR
-168 PTIEEFGTGVGTGAA
+168 PTMEEFGIGVGTGAA

-194 KAVQELAEKVRKEG
+194 KQVQEFAKRIRTEG
-208 KQFSDAFMR
+208 SKLSDEFMAPFR
-217 GDYLPG
+217 
-223 PLKVAFRG
+223 VAFRG

-419 APKVQGKDILPDQ
+419 APKVRGKDILPDQ

-440 RLMRELRVYTIA
+440 RLMRELRLYTIA

-608 ADEKKIKQIEITEQQ
+608 ADEKKIKQIEITEQE
-623 IKELAEEIKSL
+623 IKAIADDIKSL
-634 GDTPPSNIQKQIDE
+634 DPSDPLDRTPAPADIQKQLDE
-648 DPGIQDTSR
+648 D
-657 FGR
+657 

>member
-1 MSEQLELDIDDTEEE
+1 MNEEELDENEPIDPNDPEK
-16 QTEEGLEEVI
+16 GLDKFV
-26 KRNEERNQRDYE
+26 KRNEERRQKEYE
-38 ENKYRNR
+38 ENKYKNR
-45 ELQRR
+45 ELRKKQ
-50 AQERKNQQLD
+50 QEGRQLD
-60 LPGILEAGSGFR
+60 IPGMFEAGSGFR

-98 PASAVINALAQKIR
+98 PASAIINALAQKIR

-157 TGRTVVDEGRR
+157 TGRTLVDEGRR
-168 PTIEEFGTGVGTGAA
+168 PTLEEFGIGVGTGAA

-194 KAVQELAEKVRKEG
+194 KQVQELAERVRKEG
-208 KQFSDAFMR
+208 SKLSDEFMAPFR
-217 GDYLPG
+217 
-223 PLKVAFRG
+223 VAFRG

-302 PKNTGEDFTLVPDKQ
+302 PKNTGEDFTLVPDRQ

-332 NTFDFSNI
+332 NTFNFSNI

-372 KTSRNINTVTAGSN
+372 RTSRNINTVTAGSN

-419 APKVQGKDILPDQ
+419 APKVRGKDILPDQ

-562 TGWNMDELQKI
+562 TGWDMDELQKI

-608 ADEKKIKQIEITEQQ
+608 ADEKKIKQIEITEQE
-623 IKELAEEIKSL
+623 IKAIADDIKSL
-634 GDTPPSNIQKQIDE
+634 DPSDPLDRTPAPADIQKQLDE
-648 DPGIQDTSR
+648 D
-657 FGR
+657 

>member
-1 MSEQLELDIDDTEEE
+1 MSEQLELDLDDTEEK

-26 KRNEERNQRDYE
+26 KKNEERNQRDYE

-50 AQERKNQQLD
+50 QQERKNQQLD
-60 LPGILEAGSGFR
+60 IPGMLEAGSGFR
-72 QTASIATEVLLESGM
+72 QAASIGTEVLLESGL

-98 PASAVINALAQKIR
+98 PLSGFINALAQKIR

-135 GKALARFAKAGAKG
+135 GKALARFAKASAKG

-157 TGRTVVDEGRR
+157 TGRTIVDEGRR
-168 PTIEEFGTGVGTGAA
+168 PTLEEFGIGVGTGAA

-194 KAVQELAEKVRKEG
+194 KQVQDFAKRIRTEG
-208 KQFSDAFMR
+208 SKLSDEFMAPFR
-217 GDYLPG
+217 
-223 PLKVAFRG
+223 VAFRG

-332 NTFDFSNI
+332 NTFNFSNI

-419 APKVQGKDILPDQ
+419 APKVRGKDILPDQ

-440 RLMRELRVYTIA
+440 RLMRELRLYTIA

-608 ADEKKIKQIEITEQQ
+608 ADEKKIKQIEITEQE
-623 IKELAEEIKSL
+623 IKAIADDIKSL
-634 GDTPPSNIQKQIDE
+634 DPSDPLDRTPAPEDIQKDIDE
-648 DPGIQDTSR
+648 G
-657 FGR
+657 

>member
-1 MSEQLELDIDDTEEE
+1 MNEEERDLEQELKEEKDRFEAQNQEAFDKEVSGENEIKAAYEKNRERLKKTREESADPDRFQSQLETIQKYTPDLANPREATEFFSDLAIDAGILGRT
-16 QTEEGLEEVI
+16 L
-26 KRNEERNQRDYE
+26 NPS
-38 ENKYRNR
+38 
-45 ELQRR
+45 
-50 AQERKNQQLD
+50 D
-60 LPGILEAGSGFR
+60 LPGG
-72 QTASIATEVLLESGM
+72 IAL
-87 DLFSVAAPLQV
+87 
-98 PASAVINALAQKIR
+98 VISRRLTKNPSLQKIIKEST
-112 GGEFSRGEQLASMA
+112 GLGIES
-126 ATLLPGGAQ
+126 TPKLPDESNVGLSLVQ
-135 GKALARFAKAGAKG
+135 KIGKAIDQT
-149 AVSGGIQT
+149 GITQPFKI
-157 TGRTVVDEGRR
+157 G
-168 PTIEEFGTGVGTGAA
+168 I
-183 FGGLFQTAAST
+183 
-194 KAVQELAEKVRKEG
+194 
-208 KQFSDAFMR
+208 
-217 GDYLPG
+217 
-223 PLKVAFRG
+223 RG

-242 TSGGTGRL
+242 TSGGIGRL
-250 TQQQLFD
+250 TQQQLAAID
-257 INKSRKELLD
+257 KSRKELLA
-267 PYTQKFKPQ
+267 PFTQKFKPQ
-276 QWENFER
+276 QWENFDR

-302 PKNTGEDFTLVPDKQ
+302 PKNTGIDFTLVPDKQ

-332 NTFDFSNI
+332 NTFNFSNI
-340 KQAVERFR
+340 GKAVERFR

-372 KTSRNINTVTAGSN
+372 KTSRNINTITAGSN

-419 APKVQGKDILPDQ
+419 APKVRGKDILPDQ

-440 RLMRELRVYTIA
+440 RLIRELRLYTIA

-562 TGWNMDELQKI
+562 TGWNMDKLQKI

-594 DEVLDRAQRLLDSY
+594 DEVLERAQRLLDSY
-608 ADEKKIKQIEITEQQ
+608 ADEKNIKRIEITEQQ
-623 IKELAEEIKSL
+623 IKEIAEDIKSL

-648 DPGIQDTSR
+648 DPGIQDTTR
-657 FGR
+657 FGK

>member
-1 MSEQLELDIDDTEEE
+1 
-16 QTEEGLEEVI
+16 
-26 KRNEERNQRDYE
+26 
-38 ENKYRNR
+38 
-45 ELQRR
+45 
-50 AQERKNQQLD
+50 
-60 LPGILEAGSGFR
+60 
-72 QTASIATEVLLESGM
+72 
-87 DLFSVAAPLQV
+87 
-98 PASAVINALAQKIR
+98 
-112 GGEFSRGEQLASMA
+112 MA

-135 GKALARFAKAGAKG
+135 GTALARFAKAGAKG

-157 TGRTVVDEGRR
+157 TGRTLVDEGRR
-168 PTIEEFGTGVGTGAA
+168 PTMEEFGIGVGTGAA

-194 KAVQELAEKVRKEG
+194 KAVQELAERVRKEG

-223 PLKVAFRG
+223 PLKIAFRG

-332 NTFDFSNI
+332 NTFNFSNI

-359 IRSADAGTVDGFT
+359 IRSSDAGTVDGFT

-419 APKVQGKDILPDQ
+419 APKVRGKDILPDQ

-440 RLMRELRVYTIA
+440 RLMRELRLYTIA

-634 GDTPPSNIQKQIDE
+634 GDTPPSNIQQQIDE
-648 DPGIQDTSR
+648 DPGIQDTTR

>member
-1 MSEQLELDIDDTEEE
+1 MNEEELDENEPIDPNDPEK
-16 QTEEGLEEVI
+16 GLDKFV
-26 KRNEERNQRDYE
+26 KRNEKRRQKEYE
-38 ENKYRNR
+38 ENKYKNR
-45 ELQRR
+45 ELRKKQ
-50 AQERKNQQLD
+50 QEGRQLD
-60 LPGILEAGSGFR
+60 IPGMFEAGSGFR

-98 PASAVINALAQKIR
+98 PASAVINAIAQKIR

-135 GKALARFAKAGAKG
+135 GTALARFAKATAKG

-157 TGRTVVDEGRR
+157 TGRTLVDEGRR
-168 PTIEEFGTGVGTGAA
+168 PTMEEFGTGVGTGAA

-194 KAVQELAEKVRKEG
+194 KQVQEFAKRVRTEG
-208 KQFSDAFMR
+208 SKLSDEFMAPFR
-217 GDYLPG
+217 
-223 PLKVAFRG
+223 VAFRG

-332 NTFDFSNI
+332 NTFNFSNI

-419 APKVQGKDILPDQ
+419 APKVRGKDILPDQ

-440 RLMRELRVYTIA
+440 RLMRELRLYTIA

-494 HIDQIAEGWPL
+494 HIDQIA
-505 YRGLPKEEIPKMRAL
+505 
-520 VQAYGLEPGNHPDN
+520 
-534 MLLLLNELHKEFH
+534 
-547 AVHWPAAL
+547 
-555 ERLKKSS
+555 RLAF
-562 TGWNMDELQKI
+562 I
-573 KTAVGRE
+573 
-580 QYVQNYVREVERSR
+580 
-594 DEVLDRAQRLLDSY
+594 
-608 ADEKKIKQIEITEQQ
+608 
-623 IKELAEEIKSL
+623 
-634 GDTPPSNIQKQIDE
+634 
-648 DPGIQDTSR
+648 
-657 FGR
+657 

>member
-135 GKALARFAKAGAKG
+135 GTALQRFAKATAKG

-157 TGRTVVDEGRR
+157 TGRTLVDEGRR
-168 PTIEEFGTGVGTGAA
+168 PTMEEFGTGVGTGAA

-194 KAVQELAEKVRKEG
+194 KQVQEFAKRVRTEG
-208 KQFSDAFMR
+208 AKLSDEFMAPFR
-217 GDYLPG
+217 
-223 PLKVAFRG
+223 VAFRG

-332 NTFDFSNI
+332 NTFNFSNI

-419 APKVQGKDILPDQ
+419 APKVKGKDILPDQ

-634 GDTPPSNIQKQIDE
+634 GDTPPSNIQQQIDE
-648 DPGIQDTSR
+648 DPGIQDTTR

>member
-1 MSEQLELDIDDTEEE
+1 MSEQLELDLDDTEEK

-26 KRNEERNQRDYE
+26 KKNEERNQRDYE

-50 AQERKNQQLD
+50 QQERKNQQLD
-60 LPGILEAGSGFR
+60 IPGMLEAGSGFR
-72 QTASIATEVLLESGM
+72 QAASIGTEVLLESGL

-98 PASAVINALAQKIR
+98 PLSGFINALAQKIR

-135 GKALARFAKAGAKG
+135 GKALARFAKASAKG

-157 TGRTVVDEGRR
+157 TGRTIVDEGRR
-168 PTIEEFGTGVGTGAA
+168 PTLEEFGIGVGTGAA

-194 KAVQELAEKVRKEG
+194 KQVQDFAKRIRTEG
-208 KQFSDAFMR
+208 SKLSDEFMAPFR
-217 GDYLPG
+217 
-223 PLKVAFRG
+223 VAFRG

-332 NTFDFSNI
+332 NTFNFSNI

-419 APKVQGKDILPDQ
+419 APKVRGKDILPDQ

-440 RLMRELRVYTIA
+440 RLMRELRLYTIA

-562 TGWNMDELQKI
+562 TGWNIDELQKI

-608 ADEKKIKQIEITEQQ
+608 ADEKKIKQIEITEQE
-623 IKELAEEIKSL
+623 IKAIADDIKSL
-634 GDTPPSNIQKQIDE
+634 DPSDPLDRTPAPEDIQKQLDE
-648 DPGIQDTSR
+648 D
-657 FGR
+657 